1 MLDALSAKLAHWAIN
16 RPVAVL
22 VFSLGVVLASLL
34 GVKNLYFTSNYRIY
48 FSEDNPRLETLQ
60 EIEARFSERDTILLV
75 LAPEDGDVFARDNL
89 QLIVDITDEA
99 WQTPYST
106 RVDSIANFQHTYSDD
121 GDLIVESL
129 FEYIDE
135 LEDDDIRRRKEV
147 ALGER
152 SLLHRLI
159 NADASVTGVL
169 ITVSRPGDDEF
180 GEIRDI
186 MDFVHG
192 LRDQI
197 SSQRPDVKVAVTG
210 TVASDAA
217 FAEAS
222 IQDSLKLFPLAA
234 LVMTGALLLMLRS
247 VLGTVLTLL
256 IIGLSVAVS
265 LGFAGYMG
273 YAISPATAAGPTVIL
288 TMAIADSVHVLVSYF
303 NALRRGIGKN
313 AALAESLRVNLNPM
327 LVTSLTTAI
336 GFLSLNLSD
345 VPPFR
350 ALGNIVAVGVMAAFF
365 FAGTYLPAM
374 IRMLPVKPPRAAGA
388 KESPRMRRL
397 AEFILDHTKLMMLG
411 FTAIVLAT
419 LAWIPKN
426 QLNDVLLYYFSED
439 FEFRRDTD
447 FTTENLTGMYF
458 IEYGLSAGE
467 ENGINNPAFMRE
479 LDRFARWF
487 REQEE
492 VLHVNVVTDVV
503 KRVNKAMND
512 DAWRSY
518 VIPGDPDSV
527 AQLLLVYEMSLPYGL
542 DLNDQVDVTRSGVRM
557 TVTTR
562 TLSSA
567 ELIALEERAQAWL
580 LSHSSQMDA
589 TLPTGGFTLF
599 SHVAEQNI
607 RSMLL
612 ATAIAL
618 VLISD
623 LLILAL
629 SSVPFGLLSLIPNFL
644 PIAMGFGVWG
654 VTMGEIGLSLSIV
667 SSMTLGI
674 VVDDTVHMLS
684 KYLRARREL
693 GLSSRDAVIYAYETV
708 GGALVITSAVLVLGF
723 LVLATSDFNLNA
735 TMGMLTAL
743 IIALALFVDLFFLPP
758 LLVLLDK
765 ITHLVDEDDEDPYA
779 TMKRVAK

>member
-1 MLDALSAKLAHWAIN
+1 
-16 RPVAVL
+16 
-22 VFSLGVVLASLL
+22 
-34 GVKNLYFTSNYRIY
+34 
-48 FSEDNPRLETLQ
+48 
-60 EIEARFSERDTILLV
+60 
-75 LAPEDGDVFARDNL
+75 
-89 QLIVDITDEA
+89 
-99 WQTPYST
+99 
-106 RVDSIANFQHTYSDD
+106 
-121 GDLIVESL
+121 
-129 FEYIDE
+129 
-135 LEDDDIRRRKEV
+135 
-147 ALGER
+147 
-152 SLLHRLI
+152 
-159 NADASVTGVL
+159 
-169 ITVSRPGDDEF
+169 
-180 GEIRDI
+180 
-186 MDFVHG
+186 
-192 LRDQI
+192 
-197 SSQRPDVKVAVTG
+197 
-210 TVASDAA
+210 
-217 FAEAS
+217 
-222 IQDSLKLFPLAA
+222 
-234 LVMTGALLLMLRS
+234 
-247 VLGTVLTLL
+247 
-256 IIGLSVAVS
+256 
-265 LGFAGYMG
+265 
-273 YAISPATAAGPTVIL
+273 
-288 TMAIADSVHVLVSYF
+288 
-303 NALRRGIGKN
+303 
-313 AALAESLRVNLNPM
+313 
-327 LVTSLTTAI
+327 
-336 GFLSLNLSD
+336 
-345 VPPFR
+345 
-350 ALGNIVAVGVMAAFF
+350 
-365 FAGTYLPAM
+365 
-374 IRMLPVKPPRAAGA
+374 
-388 KESPRMRRL
+388 
-397 AEFILDHTKLMMLG
+397 
-411 FTAIVLAT
+411 
-419 LAWIPKN
+419 
-426 QLNDVLLYYFSED
+426 VLLYYFSED

-479 LDRFARWF
+479 LDGFARWF

-512 DAWRSY
+512 DEWRSY
-518 VIPGDPDSV
+518 VIPDDPDSV

-542 DLNDQVDVTRSGVRM
+542 DLNDQVDVQRSGVRM

-567 ELIALEERAQAWL
+567 ELIQLEERAHGWL
-580 LSHSSQMDA
+580 VRHSSQMDA

-629 SSVPFGLLSLIPNFL
+629 SSVPFGLLSLVPNFL

-654 VTMGEIGLSLSIV
+654 VTVGEIGLSLSIV

-693 GLSSRDAVIYAYETV
+693 GLTSRDAVLYAYETV

-735 TMGMLTAL
+735 TMGMLTAM

-765 ITHLVDEDDEDPYA
+765 ITHLVDEDDDDDPHA